1 MMFRWCALVVVIG
14 CIGTSGYYR
23 RRARREGGTI
33 ARGRESLGLKLGRS
47 LVSLPLFGG
56 VIAYLINPDWMAWS
70 SLALPSWARWTG
82 VALGASTIPAAQ
94 WVFRSIGKNVSETVL
109 TKDRHDLVSVGP
121 YRWIRHPLYAT
132 GIALFW
138 SIGLMAASWF
148 ILLFALI
155 ATVLI
160 RLVVIPLE
168 ERELLRK
175 FGDHYARYMRRTG
188 RLLPGLRTGAG

>member
-1 MMFRWCALVVVIG
+1 M
-14 CIGTSGYYR
+14 
-23 RRARREGGTI
+23 
-33 ARGRESLGLKLGRS
+33 
-47 LVSLPLFGG
+47 
-56 VIAYLINPDWMAWS
+56 
-70 SLALPSWARWTG
+70 
-82 VALGASTIPAAQ
+82 
-94 WVFRSIGKNVSETVL
+94 FRSIGKNVSETVL
-109 TKDRHDLVSVGP
+109 TKDRHELVSVGP
-121 YRWIRHPLYAT
+121 YRRIRHPLYAT

-175 FGDHYARYMRRTG
+175 FGDHYGRYMRRTG
-188 RLLPGLRTGAG
+188 RLLPGRRTGAG